1 MMTENKIEKITNFLM
16 EQAGKAGRVF
26 DVYGV
31 DTKDETITIEVHVPV
46 EGQLSNV
53 VLLETNATQKN
64 MTTVNL
70 KQTVAA
76 L

>member
-1 MMTENKIEKITNFLM
+1 MTENKIKKITNFLM
-16 EQAGKAGRVF
+16 KQAGKAGKVF

-31 DTKDETITIEVHVPV
+31 DTKDETITIEVHIPV

-70 KQTVAA
+70 KETVAA

>member
-1 MMTENKIEKITNFLM
+1 MTENKIEKITNFLM
-16 EQAGKAGRVF
+16 AQAGKAGKVF

-31 DTKDETITIEVHVPV
+31 DTRDETITIEVHVPV

>member
-1 MMTENKIEKITNFLM
+1 MTENKIEKITNFLM
-16 EQAGKAGRVF
+16 EQAGKAGKVF

-31 DTKDETITIEVHVPV
+31 NTKDETIMIEVHVPV
-46 EGQLSNV
+46 EGNLSNV
-53 VLLETNATQKN
+53 VLLETNTAQKN

-70 KQTVAA
+70 KQAVAS

>member
-1 MMTENKIEKITNFLM
+1 MTENKIEKITNFLM
-16 EQAGKAGRVF
+16 EQAGKAGKVF

-53 VLLETNATQKN
+53 VLLETNATMKN
-64 MTTVNL
+64 MTTVHL
-70 KQTVAA
+70 KNAVANF
-76 L
+76 

>member
-1 MMTENKIEKITNFLM
+1 MTENKIEKITNFLM
-16 EQAGKAGRVF
+16 DQAGKAGKVF

-31 DTKDETITIEVHVPV
+31 DTKDETITIEVHVPI

-53 VLLETNATQKN
+53 VLLETNATQKD

-70 KQTVAA
+70 KQTVAS

>member
-1 MMTENKIEKITNFLM
+1 MTENKIEKITNFLM
-16 EQAGKAGRVF
+16 DQAGKAGKVF

-31 DTKDETITIEVHVPV
+31 DTRDETITIEVHVPV

-70 KQTVAA
+70 KETVAA

>member
-1 MMTENKIEKITNFLM
+1 MTENKIEKITNFLM
-16 EQAGKAGRVF
+16 DQAGKAGKVF

-31 DTKDETITIEVHVPV
+31 DTKNETIMIEVHIPV
-46 EGQLSNV
+46 EGQLSKN
-53 VLLETNATQKN
+53 VLLETNTTQEN

-70 KQTVAA
+70 KQAIAT